1 MALQIR
7 VDAQCDGRDAL
18 LDASPI
24 ARARDDLSAIAARAT
39 PETASAGLPLQYS
52 CRELNLPLAPGAISY
67 ADGALERVHDLLLSS
82 FAVDNPPGED
92 PVRMLQV

>member
-1 MALQIR
+1 MRNAI
-7 VDAQCDGRDAL
+7 DAL
-18 LDASPI
+18 RFLDTSPI

-39 PETASAGLPLQYS
+39 PETASACLPLQYS

-67 ADGALERVHDLLLSS
+67 ADGALERVHNLLLSS

-92 PVRMLQV
+92 PVRMIQL